1 MRKVIVLA
9 LILQVSLAASSPPP
23 VSCDDLDRSRN
34 FALGGE
40 VDSPDQ
46 LEQDWCVDARAGCVD
61 QWAADGNESTYWDEE
76 DNQSQ
81 YHLRIRRKKEE
92 EEVNISGVSISGY
105 EQHKFAPRS
114 FQLVCDEA
122 LVADV
127 ADARYRNNVFETCF
141 PPVPCRVLD
150 LIIFQSYGSSPA
162 VREIKLL
169 AKSQSSA
176 RSTHGKL
183 LLPAS
188 AQSSTCAHL
197 AGQLLLC
204 LGKGN
209 QEVCQ
214 GDRIAHWN
222 CIKGEADASKQGLN
236 GHRSLN
242 RLKEY
247 RYGYLLYNPFD
258 IYFAVAIELYGE
270 WSEKE
275 VELMRRY
282 ITTGD
287 YVVEAGVHIGS
298 LTVPLA
304 QLVGPTGRVIGFEPQ
319 RVVYQMASANV
330 ALNGL
335 WNVVLYNAGAGN
347 SSDAMPVVRV
357 ACCFTLKCFCPSSLQ
372 MPIASY
378 HPNALRNFG
387 SVRVG
392 MVPDEEE
399 TSIEHVRIMSIDEL
413 QLPACDFIKIDAEGF
428 ETQVIQGG
436 WTTISAFLPTIYF
449 EDNELNGRIGC
460 SATTQRLKTELGY
473 DCYHHAAP
481 YFNSDNW
488 HKERIDYFF
497 VGGEPTLSYMILCV
511 HASRILAPPQ
521 LVQLP
526 CT

>member
-1 MRKVIVLA
+1 M
-9 LILQVSLAASSPPP
+9 VSLAASSPPP

-247 RYGYLLYNPFD
+247 RWSSGEEKRRTDKSVRYGYLLYNPFD

-275 VELMRRY
+275 VEVRHGR
-282 ITTGD
+282 
-287 YVVEAGVHIGS
+287 A
-298 LTVPLA
+298 
-304 QLVGPTGRVIGFEPQ
+304 VGPTGRVIGFEPQ

-347 SSDAMPVVRV
+347 SSDAMPV
-357 ACCFTLKCFCPSSLQ
+357 